1 MILTYNNLG
10 NSELRVS
17 NVCLG
22 TMTFGEQTSEDEA
35 FKILDFAYSSGI
47 NFIDTAEMYPIYP
60 KAVTQ
65 GSTEKIIGKWM
76 ADRKVRDKIILATK
90 ICSSHPKGIGAT
102 ELRWIRGGGKNLR
115 LDKKNFELA
124 VNDSLQ
130 RLKTDFIDLY
140 QLHWPERNVPIF
152 GNLDFEYDPNEAGWT
167 PIEEILDILQEL
179 KKKGKIRHYGLSNES
194 AWGFA
199 KFLHLAEKY
208 NYTKPVSIQNGYNL
222 INRVF
227 DISNSEIAL
236 RENCGLLAYSPLA
249 GGRLSGKYINKNKPE
264 NARYT
269 LWPQRFSRHN
279 TARGES
285 AIKKYFELSKK
296 FGIDLS
302 CLAHAFVLKRPFVTS
317 SIFGVTNLNQ
327 LKHNLKSTEAILPRE
342 IIDEINK
349 IHYQDPNPCV

>member
-1 MILTYNNLG
+1 MTLVYNNLG
-10 NSELRVS
+10 NSELKVS
-17 NVCLG
+17 NICLG
-22 TMTFGEQTSEDEA
+22 TMTFGEQTSENEA

-65 GSTEKIIGKWM
+65 GLTEKIIGKWM
-76 ADRKVRDKIILATK
+76 LNRKVRDKIILATK

-115 LDKKNFELA
+115 FDKKNFELA
-124 VNDSLQ
+124 VNDSLR

-140 QLHWPERNVPIF
+140 QLHWPERNVPMF
-152 GNLDFEYDPNEAGWT
+152 GNLDFEYDPNEAHWT

-179 KKKGKIRHYGLSNES
+179 KKRGKIRYYGLSNET

-199 KFLHLAEKY
+199 KFIHLSEKY

-249 GGRLSGKYINKNKPE
+249 GGRLSGKYINKQKPE
-264 NARYT
+264 KARYT
-269 LWPQRFSRHN
+269 LWPGRFSRHN

-285 AIKKYFELSKK
+285 AIKKYAELSKK
-296 FGIDLS
+296 FEIDFN
-302 CLAHAFVLKRPFVTS
+302 CLANAFVLTRPFVTS

-327 LKHNLKSTEAILPRE
+327 LKHNLKSTETNLTKEILN
-342 IIDEINK
+342 EINK
-349 IHYQDPNPCV
+349 IHYQDPNPCA